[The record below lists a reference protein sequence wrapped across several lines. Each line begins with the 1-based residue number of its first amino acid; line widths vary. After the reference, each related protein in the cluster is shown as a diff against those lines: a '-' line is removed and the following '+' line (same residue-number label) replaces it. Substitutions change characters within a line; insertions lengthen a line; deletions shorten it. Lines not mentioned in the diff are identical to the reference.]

1 MPLPEILD
9 DAIRSAKS
17 YISRA
22 DLVTAQL
29 LSSNAA
35 VTLYNG
41 VAYVMP
47 TADIQQAAADAKA
60 RIGVFCAALADQ
72 WGQAELASTQAARED
87 VLQALDSL
95 ETLLA
100 SARPNDMAKALGLD
114 WF

>member
-9 DAIRSAKS
+9 DAIRGAKS

-22 DLVTAQL
+22 DPVTAQL
-29 LSSNAA
+29 FSSNAA
-35 VTLYNG
+35 VTLDNG
-41 VAYVMP
+41 LAYVMP
-47 TADIQQAAADAKA
+47 AADIQQAATDAKA

-72 WGQAELASTQAARED
+72 WAPAKLASAQAARED

-95 ETLLA
+95 EMLLA

-114 WF
+114 WL

>member
-22 DLVTAQL
+22 DPVTAQL
-29 LSSNAA
+29 FSSNAT
-35 VTLYNG
+35 VTLDNG
-41 VAYVMP
+41 LAYVMP
-47 TADIQQAAADAKA
+47 AADIQHAAVETKA
-60 RIGVFCAALADQ
+60 RISAFCAALADQ
-72 WGQAELASTQAARED
+72 WGPANLARAQSARED
-87 VLQALDSL
+87 VLQALDRL